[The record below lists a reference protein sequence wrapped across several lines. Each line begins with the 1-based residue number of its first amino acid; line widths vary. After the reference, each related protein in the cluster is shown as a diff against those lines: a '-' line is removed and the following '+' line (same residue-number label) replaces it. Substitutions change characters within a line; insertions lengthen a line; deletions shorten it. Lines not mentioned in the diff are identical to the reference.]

1 MHLSNGNTTYSLRN
15 VYEKYLKEF
24 EERNLGKG
32 YVRSDK
38 GSSSSAM
45 REETHMEAMVKR
57 MKQEKQEEPTQ
68 QQRRRVRAFVGGE
81 NRKV

>member
-38 GSSSSAM
+38 GSSSSM
-45 REETHMEAMVKR
+45 REETHMETMAKR

-68 QQRRRVRAFVGGE
+68 QQRRRVRVPVGRE
-81 NRKV
+81 NRRV